1 MNAVLPYCKALALYA
16 ASNGER
22 ARMENAICV
31 LPESSKTVILLGY
44 SRGYFPV
51 LVSKHFEMRSQHG
64 WRIDIRTASQGVSTD
79 SFDRVHKAVKQRRE
93 SVAY

>member
-31 LPESSKTVILLGY
+31 LPESQQDSDFIGIFKGL
-44 SRGYFPV
+44 FP
-51 LVSKHFEMRSQHG
+51 SP
-64 WRIDIRTASQGVSTD
+64 GV
-79 SFDRVHKAVKQRRE
+79 
-93 SVAY
+93 